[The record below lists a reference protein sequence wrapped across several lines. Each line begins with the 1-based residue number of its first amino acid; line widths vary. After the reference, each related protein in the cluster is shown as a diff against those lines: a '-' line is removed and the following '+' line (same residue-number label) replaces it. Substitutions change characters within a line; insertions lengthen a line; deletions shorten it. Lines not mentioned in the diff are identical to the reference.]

1 MINSSDVFVIKGFTV
16 YKFENDEH
24 DVHDLYNLEN
34 DVHDLYKFENDV
46 HDLCNLENDVHELFV
61 QDKGDDGEDLVGGY
75 HDGKVS

>member
-1 MINSSDVFVIKGFTV
+1 MINSFDVFVIKGFTV

-24 DVHDLYNLEN
+24 
-34 DVHDLYKFENDV
+34 DV